1 MKKIFTLATAILAS
15 FSLWAA
21 EETFTFEWTAAG
33 TKGCS
38 YSQAGP
44 ASGEMLTNN
53 ALYFVSNEGPKA
65 EGSNLNPYRV
75 GFIFKPA
82 VDVTLKIKGAA
93 GSSDRTLQG
102 VKIDKD
108 IDARFYDLC
117 KDAVGSDKTVMQY
130 ALDNASDE
138 DKEFYTTVGI
148 LKKSSGQ
155 YVVAGDAK
163 SVSGQTAQAKLY
175 AERVDANNIKFPK
188 NGEAEETL
196 MIGSPASNFTFEA
209 GKYYRIYTEVSSS
222 TGAKLLSFT
231 FVTVVPACNKP
242 EKELVLKADKEAPI
256 YVGDEVTFST
266 EGGNSNT
273 PVIAGDAGEEIN
285 AGKWI
290 ATEGKHTFTAT
301 QEAEG
306 EICAQVAVLEL
317 TVLTKNP
324 VTAVTI
330 AGEKEGF
337 IGEPY
342 TYTATAAN
350 ATDYAWYVDG
360 VSANTNAAEFTY
372 TPNAAGTYSIVCKAR
387 NEYNAADEWIASD
400 PIELKVTKKVVVM
413 EDTYIWKKGSG
424 YTGCVENPNVDA
436 NANNAET
443 ELAYSKATFTGV
455 TKMSRADADNTEISL
470 TFTAKEGMYIKSIC
484 TYGKLEEPE
493 GAQIAW
499 DGKNWENLAAYS
511 EGEKSFEAP
520 AETFPETFTI
530 KFIGVSKDSGGLWWR
545 NALVT
550 LGEKESPT
558 AIENTEAS
566 VKAVKVIRDGQ
577 LYIMHNGR
585 MYNVQGAVVK

>member
-15 FSLWAA
+15 FSLWASTSFSA
-21 EETFTFEWTAAG
+21 DEIVAG
-33 TKGCS
+33 KTV
-38 YSQAGP
+38 
-44 ASGEMLTNN
+44 N
-53 ALYFVSNEGPKA
+53 AVTVGVNGLAVGANKQMCKNEGTAQKFSAVEGKATANTVDENYVEIKCSTEISFLKLHATFNSSGTGKKMAFLYWGENATPTYENVLSAELVTFVGYDGACDANYVEINVPK
-65 EGSNLNPYRV
+65 
-75 GFIFKPA
+75 
-82 VDVTLKIKGAA
+82 
-93 GSSDRTLQG
+93 
-102 VKIDKD
+102 
-108 IDARFYDLC
+108 DARTIRIYRQLKNFN
-117 KDAVGSDKTVMQY
+117 G
-130 ALDNASDE
+130 
-138 DKEFYTTVGI
+138 TTYEKNKNYGE
-148 LKKSSGQ
+148 
-155 YVVAGDAK
+155 
-163 SVSGQTAQAKLY
+163 GQTFLL
-175 AERVDANNIKFPK
+175 ENIEI
-188 NGEAEETL
+188 EAAPT
-196 MIGSPASNFTFEA
+196 
-209 GKYYRIYTEVSSS
+209 
-222 TGAKLLSFT
+222 
-231 FVTVVPACNKP
+231 CNKP

-306 EICAQVAVLEL
+306 ETCAQEAVLEL

-372 TPNAAGTYSIVCKAR
+372 TPSAAGAYSIVCKAR
-387 NEYNAADEWIASD
+387 NEFNAADEWIASD

-436 NANNAET
+436 NANQAET
-443 ELAYSKATFTGV
+443 ELAYSKAAFSGMS
-455 TKMSRADADNTEISL
+455 KMGRASADNAEISL

-585 MYNVQGAVVK
+585 MYNVQGAVVR